1 MSEKKEFIRDPY
13 SKRKMRTYF
22 QISMI
27 AVAFVIVFAV
37 FMFLTSGKKSAID
50 YSASDFV
57 QFTEPADDAPVVVFE
72 TTEGTF
78 KAVLYEDKAPEYC
91 EFFEKLVN
99 DGYFNDTY
107 VCTILKSQ
115 DGVTGGF
122 IGGSK
127 TKDGKS
133 GDDTD
138 MTMLDIE
145 VSPDLLS
152 TKGALGS
159 LVKQGGTFSNSK
171 AGSVFTVIND
181 VVNVQ
186 ELDENSKA
194 EDVNGFNRVSE
205 QFKKY
210 GGVPNYLQ
218 MYTFFG
224 QVYDGWEV
232 LDKINAS
239 EIVDEKASD
248 DVEDKNFQPTKEI
261 KFTKVYMSTYGENK
275 ENGYNIPL
283 KDESGSQQDESSEE

>member
-1 MSEKKEFIRDPY
+1 MSDKKEFIRDPY

-37 FMFLTSGKKSAID
+37 FMFMTSGKKNAID
-50 YSASDFV
+50 YSQSDFV

-78 KAVLYEDKAPEYC
+78 KAVLFEDEAPKYC
-91 EFFEKLVN
+91 EFFEGLVN

-133 GDDTD
+133 NDDTD
-138 MTMLDIE
+138 MNMLDLEI
-145 VSPDLLS
+145 SSDLLS

-159 LVKQGGTFSNSK
+159 LVKQGGTFSKSK

-181 VVNVQ
+181 VVDVKAL
-186 ELDENSKA
+186 EENSEA
-194 EDVNGFNRVSE
+194 EDQNGFSKVSE

-224 QVYDGWEV
+224 QVYDGWDV
-232 LDKINAS
+232 LDKINSA

-275 ENGYNIPL
+275 QNGYNIPL
-283 KDESGSQQDESSEE
+283 KDEGNSEQEESEKE